1 MRPIWSTSAQIS
13 RCAFPLARIDSR
25 LQPHRVEYVRT
36 LNNGLLSQ
44 DSAND
49 SAPSLNQSQT
59 SNHSAKDHRKI
70 GSEQSLWTL
79 HPSSPGSPIFTPEGT
94 HVFQKLQAFLR
105 AQYPAFGFQEVV
117 TPTIYKKS
125 LWEQSGHWEN
135 YKDDMFVVSSGK
147 QQATQSPPSAHDR
160 TRLQPPHV
168 EPAVGDD
175 AFGLKPM
182 NCPGHCLLFA
192 SQRRSYNDLPI
203 RYADFSPLHR
213 DEISGALTG
222 LTRVRRF
229 HQDDGHIFCR
239 PSQVKSEILKSL
251 ELMSATYNAFGIR
264 DYHFV
269 LSTRPAKEFIGTQ
282 DEWDQAE
289 TQLKEALEHWSTPIV
304 YNKGDGAFY
313 GPKID
318 AILKDADGKNH
329 QIGTVQLDFQ
339 LPKRFD
345 LHYVASAD
353 VLKTNG
359 QAGGADGHTEDQ
371 HLGYLR
377 TDGVGLATPIM
388 IHRAIFGSL
397 ERFMALLMEQNKGKW
412 PFWLNPRPIIVLT
425 VNNDKYVQAFAET
438 AVAKLSSLASFK
450 LPRPQSLVYHKVDLD
465 SGNETISKK
474 VAMAKQ
480 KAYSI
485 IVVIGKKNAENA
497 YLDVDMS
504 GIVDKSELLETLGSL
519 EGFSQYGTIS
529 RLRLSTEQLQHL
541 MQVMTDEYI

>member
-1 MRPIWSTSAQIS
+1 MRPNWSTSAQIS
-13 RCAFPLARIDSR
+13 RCAISLARVDCR
-25 LQPHRVEYVRT
+25 RQPHHRKYVRT
-36 LNNGLLSQ
+36 LNNGSLPQ

-49 SAPSLNQSQT
+49 AGPSLDQSQT
-59 SNHSAKDHRKI
+59 SNISAKDHRKI

-79 HPSSPGSPIFTPEGT
+79 HSSSPGSPIFTPEGT

-147 QQATQSPPSAHDR
+147 QPSTHSAPSGQDVS
-160 TRLQPPHV
+160 RLQPPHV
-168 EPAVGDD
+168 EPATSDD

-192 SQRRSYNDLPI
+192 SQKRSYNDLPI

-239 PSQVKSEILKSL
+239 PSQVKLEILKSL
-251 ELMSATYNAFGIR
+251 ELMSATYNALGIR

-269 LSTRPAKEFIGTQ
+269 LSTRPAKDFIGTE

-289 TQLKEALEHWSTPIV
+289 THLKEALEHLSTSIV

-318 AILKDADGKNH
+318 AILKDADGKSH

-345 LHYVASAD
+345 LQYVASAD
-353 VLKTNG
+353 ELRTNG
-359 QAGGADGHTEDQ
+359 EAVGADRHTEDQ
-371 HLGYLR
+371 HLGNLS
-377 TDGVGLATPIM
+377 TDGVSLVTPIM
-388 IHRAIFGSL
+388 IHRAILGSL
-397 ERFMALLMEQNKGKW
+397 ERFMALLMEQNQGRW

-425 VNNDKYVQAFAET
+425 VSDDRDVQTFAET
-438 AVAKLSSLASFK
+438 AVAKLSNLASFK
-450 LPRPQSLVYHKVDLD
+450 LPRPQSLMYYKVDLD

-485 IVVIGKKNAENA
+485 MIVIGKQNAENA

-504 GIVDKSELLETLGSL
+504 GIRDRSKLLETLRSL
-519 EGFSQYGTIS
+519 ERSSQYGTIS
-529 RLRLSTEQLQHL
+529 RMRLSMEQLQQL

>member
-1 MRPIWSTSAQIS
+1 MRPIWSTSAQKS
-13 RCAFPLARIDSR
+13 RCAFPCVQITHKL
-25 LQPHRVEYVRT
+25 LHRRGSFIRT
-36 LNNGLLSQ
+36 LNNGSGPD

-49 SAPSLNQSQT
+49 STKSPVQSQQG
-59 SNHSAKDHRKI
+59 NDSAKDHRKI

-79 HPSSPGSPIFTPEGT
+79 HQSSPGSPIFTPEGT

-147 QQATQSPPSAHDR
+147 QSSTQSLPSAPDA

-168 EPAVGDD
+168 EPATGDD

-239 PSQVKSEILKSL
+239 PSQVKLEILKSL
-251 ELMSATYNAFGIR
+251 ELMSATYNSLGIR

-269 LSTRPAKEFIGTQ
+269 LSTRPAKEFIGTEH
-282 DEWDQAE
+282 EWDQAE
-289 TQLKEALEHWSTPIV
+289 KQLEEALEHRSTPIV
-304 YNKGDGAFY
+304 HNKGDGAFY

-318 AILKDADGKNH
+318 AILTDADGKNH

-345 LHYVASAD
+345 LHYVASPD
-353 VLKTNG
+353 ELKING
-359 QAGGADGHTEDQ
+359 EVGGADRHAEDPNSD
-371 HLGYLR
+371 R
-377 TDGVGLATPIM
+377 FSTDGVGLAAPIM
-388 IHRAIFGSL
+388 IHRAILGSL

-425 VNNDKYVQAFAET
+425 VNNDRDVQAFAER
-438 AVAKLSSLASFK
+438 AVAKLSNLASCK
-450 LPRPQSLVYHKVDLD
+450 LPRPQSLMYYKVDRD
-465 SGNETISKK
+465 TGNETISKK

-480 KAYSI
+480 RAYSI
-485 IVVIGKKNAENA
+485 IIVVGKKNVEDAC
-497 YLDVDMS
+497 LDVDLS
-504 GIVDKSELLETLGSL
+504 GILDREKLLETFGRL
-519 EGFSQYGTIS
+519 EGSSQHRNLS
-529 RLRLSTEQLQHL
+529 RIRLSMEKLQHL
-541 MQVMTDEYI
+541 MQVMADEYI

>member
-1 MRPIWSTSAQIS
+1 MRPLWSISAQKS
-13 RCAFPLARIDSR
+13 KCAFRLARINHR
-25 LQPHRVEYVRT
+25 LVPHHGGLVRT
-36 LNNGLLSQ
+36 PNNGSDLH
-44 DSAND
+44 DSANE
-49 SAPSLNQSQT
+49 STTSLGQSQT
-59 SNHSAKDHRKI
+59 SIDSAKDHRKI

-79 HPSSPGSPIFTPEGT
+79 HHSSPGSPIFTPEGT

-147 QQATQSPPSAHDR
+147 QSPTQSAPFAHDG
-160 TRLQPPHV
+160 TRLQPPHL
-168 EPAVGDD
+168 EPDTGDD

-251 ELMSATYNAFGIR
+251 ELMRATYDAFGIR
-264 DYHFV
+264 GYHFV
-269 LSTRPAKEFIGTQ
+269 LSTRPAKEFIGTEY
-282 DEWDQAE
+282 EWNEAE
-289 TQLKEALEHWSTPIV
+289 KQLEEALEHWSNSIV
-304 YNKGDGAFY
+304 YNRGDGAFY

-345 LHYVASAD
+345 LRYVAPAD
-353 VLKTNG
+353 ELKTN
-359 QAGGADGHTEDQ
+359 ADARGADRHAEDQ
-371 HLGYLR
+371 NPGSLS
-377 TDGVGLATPIM
+377 TDGVGFRTPIM
-388 IHRAIFGSL
+388 IHRAILGSL

-425 VNNDKYVQAFAET
+425 VNDDRYVQAFAT
-438 AVAKLSSLASFK
+438 KAVARLSNLDSYK
-450 LPRPQSLVYHKVDLD
+450 PPRPQSLMYYKVDLD
-465 SGNETISKK
+465 AGNETISKK
-474 VAMAKQ
+474 VALAKQ

-485 IVVIGKKNAENA
+485 IVVIGKKNVESA
-497 YLDVDMS
+497 YLDVDVS
-504 GIVDKSELLETLGSL
+504 GILDRPKLLETLGRL
-519 EGFSQYGTIS
+519 EGPSQQGNVS
-529 RLRLSTEQLQHL
+529 RIRLSMEKLQRL